1 MPKSQFQQTS
11 FASGELSPLLK
22 GRTDLDQYY
31 QGAQQ
36 AEGVVIVPQGGVK
49 RRPGLEH
56 IDGVLSPLVRQTAV
70 TPTMPNTG
78 GGGAQPAINDGNPL
92 TGVSTDYSVAASPFV
107 VAQYDFASYVPD
119 FISVENAALSKR
131 NTTVDISKNLT
142 LQYSADGLSWTFWEG
157 FNISSDPSVG
167 GVSKRYDVTSLSD
180 ANRRYWR
187 LITFLGNTPDYKV
200 NIGEFNAHQS
210 IGANKSPKVFE
221 WQYAPDHNFVCVLTE
236 YNLRIYRTP
245 HLGSTSTVYVAD
257 IPMPYTGA
265 YAVAGSQVDKVRVA
279 QTENVM
285 LLFQED
291 NYPYKIVFDGTDD
304 TNAFESNI
312 QTFVNI
318 PRPGS

>member
-11 FASGELSPLLK
+11 FASGELSPLLR

-56 IDGVLSPLVRQTAV
+56 IDGVLSPLVRQTSV
-70 TPTMPNTG
+70 TPTMPNGGTG
-78 GGGAQPAINDGNPL
+78 SAINDGDPL
-92 TGVSTDYSVAASPFV
+92 TGASTNYSVSASPYV
-107 VAQYDFASYVPD
+107 VAQYDFVSYVPE
-119 FISVENAALSKR
+119 FISVENAFLTKQ
-131 NTTVDISKNLT
+131 NTTADVSKTLT
-142 LQYSADGLSWTFWEG
+142 LQYSANGSSWTDWET
-157 FNISSDPSVG
+157 FSISSDPTIG

-180 ANRRYWR
+180 ANNRYWR
-187 LITFLGNTPDYKV
+187 ITTNLGNTALYKI
-200 NIGEFNAHQS
+200 NIGEFNAHR
-210 IGANKSPKVFE
+210 AVAPNVAPKVFE
-221 WQYAPDHNFVCVLTE
+221 WQYAPDHNFVCVLTQ

-245 HLGSTSTVYVAD
+245 HLGSSDTVYVAD

-265 YAVAGSQVDKVRVA
+265 YGTPAGSQIGSVRVA

-291 NYPYKIVFDGTDD
+291 NYPYKIVFDGTDG
-304 TNAFESNI
+304 TNAFESSI
-312 QTFVNI
+312 
-318 PRPGS
+318 S